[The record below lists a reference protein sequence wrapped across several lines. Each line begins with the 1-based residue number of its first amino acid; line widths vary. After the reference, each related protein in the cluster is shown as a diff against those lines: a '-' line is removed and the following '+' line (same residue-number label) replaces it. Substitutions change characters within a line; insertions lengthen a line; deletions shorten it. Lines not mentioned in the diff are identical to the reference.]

1 MPSTVSAFFN
11 TNLETCLIF
20 RLGAQIIMENCNP
33 PTQKMLLHSLCHNMT
48 CQEFKT
54 EAGLKYLVPS
64 PDGTDNIIQFQIS
77 MVRLVRVVGEE
88 ENKEG
93 ECLARSVTTASV
105 GLDRE
110 RKG

>member
-1 MPSTVSAFFN
+1 M
-11 TNLETCLIF
+11 
-20 RLGAQIIMENCNP
+20 
-33 PTQKMLLHSLCHNMT
+33 
-48 CQEFKT
+48 
-54 EAGLKYLVPS
+54 VPS